1 MLAATVRLDQQ
12 RAAEPDRPDATSQ
25 GQGPTHY
32 TVQPGDTLSGIA
44 AKVYGPAHEDEYL
57 RIYQANRQEIPNE
70 STIYAG
76 QVLVIPPLPQ
86 GGPAPA
92 PTTRRPAPPRPEFR
106 EMNARQ
112 LEDYISR
119 SAATAS
125 RQTYV
130 VRTGDTLTSIARRF
144 MGDGGSRAVERLFQ
158 MNRGVLSDPDRLQVG
173 MRLTV
178 PVRPGRNN

>member
-1 MLAATVRLDQQ
+1 MR
-12 RAAEPDRPDATSQ
+12 
-25 GQGPTHY
+25 
-32 TVQPGDTLSGIA
+32 
-44 AKVYGPAHEDEYL
+44 VYGPAHEDEYL